1 MKAIVISQYGG
12 PGVMEY
18 KDFPDPSPG
27 PDEVLVRVAATSVNP
42 IDIKRRSGEAKDFLP
57 IKFPGIV
64 GVDVAGTVIGFGDKV
79 TGFSS
84 GDHVFGMA
92 DQTYAE
98 LCVVKASN
106 LMKIPGKIDTVDA
119 AALPLVTTTGYQLIT
134 NGIPV
139 QQGQTVLVTGALGN
153 VGRSAVFTARSLGAR
168 VLAGVRKAHVAE
180 ASALGVDGVIAI
192 DDENAVASLK
202 SLDAVADT
210 VNGATAQ
217 LLIAKVR
224 PGETFASV
232 LGPPQNS
239 AQFPAVKIVPIF
251 AQPDAEALLKM
262 ARAVVEGGLTIPI
275 AVKMSLKEAAQ
286 AHAMIA
292 KGVNGK
298 VLLAP

>member
-1 MKAIVISQYGG
+1 M
-12 PGVMEY
+12 
-18 KDFPDPSPG
+18 
-27 PDEVLVRVAATSVNP
+27 RVAATSVNP
-42 IDIKRRSGEAKDFLP
+42 IDIKRRSGEAKAFLP

-192 DDENAVASLK
+192 DDEDAVASLK
-202 SLDAVADT
+202 SLDAVADYCERRH
-210 VNGATAQ
+210 GS
-217 LLIAKVR
+217 IAHCESKARGNIRLR
-224 PGETFASV
+224 PRT
-232 LGPPQNS
+232 
-239 AQFPAVKIVPIF
+239 PAKQRAISGSKDRSNFCP
-251 AQPDAEALLKM
+251 
-262 ARAVVEGGLTIPI
+262 ARCRSP
-275 AVKMSLKEAAQ
+275 S
-286 AHAMIA
+286 
-292 KGVNGK
+292 
-298 VLLAP
+298 